1 LVALG
6 TGRTAGL
13 ALSLVALIARPLA
26 LGLMTVGLDGLR
38 QLGGGQDD
46 IADLEGAAWRAP
58 WRAVALLVGGIALAG
73 FPLSLSFVARWGLYR
88 LVVSSSIPQAISAL
102 VGSAGVMMGL
112 ISAIRGLLARRSPSA
127 ALRSFREDPVVLAL
141 IIILLGLTLGLGV
154 FPEPVTQLAQQMAE
168 GFTFL
173 AP

>member
-1 LVALG
+1 
-6 TGRTAGL
+6 
-13 ALSLVALIARPLA
+13 
-26 LGLMTVGLDGLR
+26 
-38 QLGGGQDD
+38 
-46 IADLEGAAWRAP
+46 
-58 WRAVALLVGGIALAG
+58 
-73 FPLSLSFVARWGLYR
+73 
-88 LVVSSSIPQAISAL
+88 
-102 VGSAGVMMGL
+102 MMGL

-127 ALRSFREDPVVLAL
+127 ALRSFKEDPVVLAL